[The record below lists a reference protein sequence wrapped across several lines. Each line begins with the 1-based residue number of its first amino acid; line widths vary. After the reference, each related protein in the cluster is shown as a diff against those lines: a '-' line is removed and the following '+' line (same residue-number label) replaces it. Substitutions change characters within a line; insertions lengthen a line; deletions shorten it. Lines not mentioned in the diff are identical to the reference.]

1 MKKFIAA
8 FDGLDFSEST
18 LEYAIELSSNA
29 KAHLVGIFLD
39 DFIRRSYGVAEIV
52 NYEGSDLDKH
62 VHELNDQDREVRNES
77 VEVFEKACQ
86 GAGLNYSV
94 HRDKNVALQELLHE
108 SIYADLLII
117 DGSETLSRVN
127 EQPPTRF
134 IRELLIDVQCPVLIV
149 PKNYKSIQKLI
160 LLYDGEPSSVFAV
173 KMFSYLLEPI
183 KNLPTEVVSVKS
195 NEASDHVPDNRLIKE
210 FIKRHYPKAE
220 YVVLKG
226 LAEEKIYGYLHH
238 SKEGVLVILG
248 AYRRGKLSRL
258 FKPSMADY
266 LLQSLNLPLFIAH
279 NKS

>member
-8 FDGLDFSEST
+8 FDGLNFSEST
-18 LEYAIELSSNA
+18 MEYAIELA
-29 KAHLVGIFLD
+29 KTANAHLVGVFLD

-62 VHELNDQDREVRNES
+62 LHELNDQDKEARAES

-108 SIYADLLII
+108 SIYADLLVI
-117 DGSETLSRVN
+117 DGSETLSRISA
-127 EQPPTRF
+127 EPPTRF
-134 IRELLIDVQCPVLIV
+134 IRELLNDVQCPVLII
-149 PKNYKSIQKLI
+149 PKNYKSFEKLI

-173 KMFSYLLEPI
+173 KMFSYLLEPM
-183 KNLPTEVVSVKS
+183 KHLPTEVISVKEP
-195 NEASDHVPDNRLIKE
+195 EASMHVPDNSLIKE

-220 YVVLKG
+220 YIVLKG
-226 LAEEKIYGYLHH
+226 IAEEEIYRYLHH
-238 SKEGVLVILG
+238 SKEGAMVVLG

-266 LLQSLNLPLFIAH
+266 LLQHLKLPLFIAH

>member
-8 FDGLDFSEST
+8 FDGLNFSEST
-18 LEYAIELSSNA
+18 LEYAIELSKNA
-29 KAHLVGIFLD
+29 KAHLVGVFLD

-62 VHELNDQDREVRNES
+62 VHELNDQDREARDES
-77 VEVFEKACQ
+77 VTVFEKACQ

-94 HRDKNVALQELLHE
+94 HRDKNGALRELLHE

-117 DGSETLSRVN
+117 DGSETLSRDS
-127 EQPPTRF
+127 EESPTVF
-134 IRELLIDVQCPVLIV
+134 IHELLNDIQCPVLIV
-149 PKNYKSIQKLI
+149 PKNYKSIEKLI
-160 LLYDGEPSSVFAV
+160 LLYDGEPSSVFAA

-183 KNLPTEVVSVKS
+183 KQLSTEVVSVKS
-195 NEASDHVPDNRLIKE
+195 PEASAHVPDNRLVKE

-220 YVVLKG
+220 YIVLKG
-226 LAEEKIYGYLHH
+226 IAEEEIYRYLHR
-238 SKEGVLVILG
+238 SKEGAMVVLG

-266 LLQSLNLPLFIAH
+266 LLQRLHLPLFIAH